1 MQMLTDQC
9 VSITD
14 LKRNASFLIKSLKK
28 DWNKII
34 FLNNKPV
41 AILADINN
49 FDLNIEEPFDFDF
62 WPDGISPK
70 VILDQLRSK

>member
-1 MQMLTDQC
+1 MITNQC

-14 LKRNASFLIKSLKK
+14 LKRNASALIKSLKK

-49 FDLNIEEPFDFDF
+49 FDLNIDEPFDFDF
-62 WPDGISPK
+62 GPDGVSPK
-70 VILDQLRSK
+70 TILDELKTK